1 MFVLG
6 NALMA
11 VAKLVSSLA
20 QLYVF
25 ILIGRVICSWVNAD
39 PYNPIVRF
47 IVVATEPVL
56 VRIRRVIPPL
66 AGLDFAPLIAILIVQ
81 LVIQGFI
88 ASTLADLALKL
99 R

>member
-81 LVIQGFI
+81 LVIEGFF
-88 ASTLADLALKL
+88 ASTLADLAFKL
-99 R
+99 G

>member
-88 ASTLADLALKL
+88 ASTLADLAFKL

>member
-1 MFVLG
+1 MSI
-6 NALMA
+6 
-11 VAKLVSSLA
+11 AKLVSSLA
-20 QLYVF
+20 QIYVF

-56 VRIRRVIPPL
+56 VRIRRVIPPI

-88 ASTLADLALKL
+88 ASTLADLARQLG
-99 R
+99 

>member
-6 NALMA
+6 NAVMA
-11 VAKLVSSLA
+11 IAQLVSTIA

-39 PYNPIVRF
+39 PNNPIVRF
-47 IVVATEPVL
+47 IVVATDPLL
-56 VRIRRVIPPL
+56 VWIRRVIPPI
-66 AGLDFAPLIAILIVQ
+66 AGLDFSPLIAILIVQ

-88 ASTLADLALKL
+88 ASSLRDLALTL

>member
-6 NALMA
+6 NAVMA
-11 VAKLVSSLA
+11 IAQLVSTIA

-47 IVVATEPVL
+47 IIVATEPFIG
-56 VRIRRVIPPL
+56 RIRRVIPPI
-66 AGLDFAPLIAILIVQ
+66 AGLDFSPLIAILIVQ

-88 ASTLADLALKL
+88 ASTLRDLALTL

>member
-6 NALMA
+6 NAVMA
-11 VAKLVSSLA
+11 IAQLVSTIA

-39 PYNPIVRF
+39 RNNPIVRF
-47 IVVATEPVL
+47 IVVATDPL
-56 VRIRRVIPPL
+56 LLRIQRVIPPI
-66 AGLDFAPLIAILIVQ
+66 AGLDFSPLIAILIVQ

-88 ASTLADLALKL
+88 ASTLRDLALTL